1 MGPIK
6 NLTFPNPKSGKGQY
20 AFYCIK
26 LSLFAEKNEI
36 RQKYHNFIR
45 GVPDEL
51 GRRPLTNEKLGKL
64 IIFGGGSGHPNF
76 MNPFEY
82 DK

>member
-1 MGPIK
+1 M
-6 NLTFPNPKSGKGQY
+6 TFPNYKFGKGQY
-20 AFYCIK
+20 AFYRIK

-51 GRRPLTNEKLGKL
+51 GWRPLTNEKLEK
-64 IIFGGGSGHPNF
+64 
-76 MNPFEY
+76 
-82 DK
+82 